1 VSHRA
6 GHGRPPERSV
16 TSHQITAPTCAD
28 DQPVEDEQ
36 PVEIE
41 AKLSGP
47 QRAFRSLAEVEEVA
61 GWRVVARRA
70 VRLRDT
76 YWDTPDDRLLQEG
89 CTLRLREQDG
99 APWGELTF
107 KGAARRETGASRSR
121 VEITARA
128 PAGSGPPEWA
138 RLPEAGPVLAELE
151 RRDALGDLRPAVV
164 LLNPRRELLLR
175 RGGSEVALSLDEMR
189 IEGRPYVRR
198 YVELELRRGSRAD
211 LEALVQAIR
220 ERFGLRVVYK
230 GKVHA
235 AREWL
240 ARRGHG

>member
-1 VSHRA
+1 VSD
-6 GHGRPPERSV
+6 
-16 TSHQITAPTCAD
+16 HQTTVRDGAD
-28 DQPVEDEQ
+28 DQPMEDDPPVADDLPEADDP

-41 AKLSGP
+41 AKLWGS
-47 QRAFRSLAEVEEVA
+47 QRAFRSLAQVEEVA
-61 GWRVVARRA
+61 GWRVVARRV

-76 YWDTPDDRLLQEG
+76 YWDTPDDRLLREG

-107 KGAARRETGASRSR
+107 KGATRREAGASRSR
-121 VEITARA
+121 VEVTARA
-128 PAGSGPPEWA
+128 PAGAGPPEWA
-138 RLPEAGPVLAELE
+138 GLPEAGPVLAELE
-151 RRDALGDLRPAVV
+151 RRGALGALRPAVV
-164 LLNPRRELLLR
+164 LLNPRRELVLR

-189 IEGRPYVRR
+189 IEGRPYARR
-198 YVELELRRGSRAD
+198 YVEVELRRGSRAD

-240 ARRGHG
+240 ARHGHG